1 MTYRLYDSSVWVE
14 YRKGITSNRTNS
26 LRNDLIANRVHICPV
41 IIQEVLQ
48 CIRLDKDFQNLKT
61 SFADLAVLKWDA
73 TVAAISAASLYRQ
86 LRQKDV
92 TIRKP
97 NDCLIAAFALHFD
110 VELCHNDRDFDQIA
124 AHTNLKIWQG

>member
-1 MTYRLYDSSVWVE
+1 M
-14 YRKGITSNRTNS
+14 
-26 LRNDLIANRVHICPV
+26 
-41 IIQEVLQ
+41 
-48 CIRLDKDFQNLKT
+48 KT